1 MIVLGVDPGT
11 VATGYGVVV
20 QQGSR
25 YICLAEGDV
34 RAPSRWAMESRLKA
48 IYDAIAELICT
59 HRPQAAAVE
68 DAFISKTKSP
78 QTAIKLGQARGVILL
93 ACAQANIPVSNYSPN
108 VAKQS
113 VVGYGSASKDQMSYM
128 VTRLL
133 NLPKPPKSEHAADAL
148 GLALCLLQRGR
159 IDAMTAGATGATGN
173 RGKR

>member
-11 VATGYGVVV
+11 VATGFGVVQ

-25 YICLAEGDV
+25 YICLAQGDV
-34 RAPSRWAMESRLKA
+34 RAPAKWPMEMRLKT
-48 IYDAIAELICT
+48 IYDAMVELICQ

-93 ACAQANIPVSNYSPN
+93 ACAQAGIPVTSYTPN

-113 VVGYGSASKDQMSYM
+113 VVGYGSATKEQMIYM

-133 NLPKPPKSEHAADAL
+133 NLSTPPKSDHAADAL
-148 GLALCLLQRGR
+148 GLALCLMQRGR
-159 IDAMTAGATGATGN
+159 IDALAAGNGA
-173 RGKR
+173 RR